1 MKVIKKIDIFVFKS
15 FFLLFIGT
23 FFICL
28 FVFMMQFMWRW
39 IDELIGKGLTLDIM
53 ARFFYYASLTLIPMS
68 LPLAILL
75 ASLITFGNFGE
86 RFELLSMKAAGIPL
100 TRILRPIFL
109 FTVAISV
116 GSFYFQNVTS
126 PEATKNL
133 YTLVFSMKQ
142 KSPELEIP
150 EGIFYNEIPGFNI
163 FVEKKD
169 KQTGML
175 YGVMIYSTTDGYE
188 DAQIV
193 LADSARLQTTADK
206 KHLMLTLHDGE
217 RFRNMQS
224 QGGMMQR
231 TNVPYMRETFIKEV
245 DLIPFDANFNMM
257 DASLLSGNAQT
268 KGMKD
273 IEKGLDSLTY
283 KSDSIGHAVFAINR
297 KTTYAADIT
306 SASPADSTAL
316 AQKASKA
323 VVNLDTIFYSMTDAQ
338 RQAAMR
344 TAMFKARNAS
354 NDYEF
359 RSIIS
364 EDIDKA
370 TRIHKVEWHKKF
382 TLSLACIFFFFIGA
396 PLGAIIRKGGLGVP
410 VVISVII
417 FIFYYIVNVSGEKM
431 AKTGE
436 WITWIGVWMSS
447 MVLCPIG
454 IFLTYKANKDSVL
467 FNTEA
472 YMNIIRKV
480 FGLRISRHITRKE
493 VIIEDPDYPYAQ
505 KEMQALSEEWGQ
517 YAKRTRLLAPP
528 NYLLLFFRNSIDKS
542 VEELNGRYETLIK
555 MLSNSRDLA
564 ILDSLN
570 NLPVIS
576 THAHTRP
583 FNSYKWNLT
592 TGIIFPVGLLFLFRI
607 WRYRLRL
614 YKDIQQIQKT
624 FLFIGNRIKTITETN
639 Q

>member
-542 VEELNGRYETLIK
+542 VE
-555 MLSNSRDLA
+555 
-564 ILDSLN
+564 
-570 NLPVIS
+570 
-576 THAHTRP
+576 
-583 FNSYKWNLT
+583 
-592 TGIIFPVGLLFLFRI
+592 
-607 WRYRLRL
+607 
-614 YKDIQQIQKT
+614 
-624 FLFIGNRIKTITETN
+624 
-639 Q
+639 